1 MGFVTVLF
9 AASFLWCTNAM
20 ADTPWVPIKDVSMEI
35 EPGSIL
41 DFSSLLPLVS
51 PTQERLTLNEQGQW
65 IKPSQPNQPL
75 RFLIGSLGFGV
86 NLGGMP
92 DHAMIDRYV
101 KQYRLRGYQMV
112 RLDFLESILM
122 EGRQQDFDYN
132 PEQLDRF
139 YYLVYALKQNGM
151 YLILNGLSNGNGGYG
166 NIHERWIS
174 KKHLHAGIYFDTK
187 KQDHWKKLIQNMY
200 GQVNPYTKQ
209 TILQDP
215 VLAGVILVNE
225 GNLVFLNRQGVD
237 STLKP
242 YFSNWIN
249 QKYGGQAQ
257 LKQAWGPE
265 LNADESISNGNIA
278 FPKPDAWTS
287 KRMTDTQAFFYE
299 TEKKTV
305 AWMTSY
311 MRTLG
316 YQGLVTSYN
325 LWHAPA
331 AHASRGQLPWVDMHN
346 YFAHPEYLSNG
357 KMRVNQDSMLA
368 TGANYIRELAI
379 ARHWGKPFTVTEHG
393 QVFWNP
399 YRRENS
405 LALPAYAALQGWSG
419 ICQHSGAVDLSYAPT
434 LGRKQIIHP
443 FAVGTDP
450 IARVTETLSA
460 LLFLRGDVSPAKH
473 TINIRFDPKD
483 AFEQSAHLGSM
494 PAAVTKLSLITR
506 IGLDWQEGVTTPE
519 SSKQDAQMM
528 LNGSAIQ
535 VHKPTLVNDSVS
547 TTSIAGKLDSWM
559 EQYASNLV
567 YPARK
572 IPQLADA
579 RFSAYI
585 ETLKQNSWLTPH
597 NLTEP
602 DKQIY
607 QSDTNELLLEA
618 LKKKMTVITPNTEAV
633 VFAQPEPQTLNQL
646 SVLSAQ
652 QGALVAVSAMDKQ
665 PLANSK
671 RMLLVLATDARNS
684 EMQFTDSTASTLRD
698 LGKPPVLLQANKVKV
713 ALKTPHANALK
724 LYALNLQGQRM
735 HAINLKQTAN
745 SITFEL
751 DIQQL
756 KHGPTTYFEISV

>member
-1 MGFVTVLF
+1 
-9 AASFLWCTNAM
+9 M
-20 ADTPWVPIKDVSMEI
+20 ADALWVPIKDVSMEI
-35 EPGSIL
+35 EQGSIL
-41 DFSSLLPLVS
+41 DFSSLLPPVS
-51 PTQERLTLNEQGQW
+51 ATQERLTLNAQGQW
-65 IKPSQPNQPL
+65 IKPSNPNQPL

-101 KQYRLRGYQMV
+101 QQYRLRGYQMV
-112 RLDFLESILM
+112 RLDFLESMLM
-122 EGRQQDFDYN
+122 EGRKQDFDYN

-139 YYLVYALKQNGM
+139 YYLVYSLKKNGM

-166 NIHERWIS
+166 NVKERWIN
-174 KKHLHAGIYFDTK
+174 KKHLHAGIYFDAE
-187 KQDHWKKLIQNMY
+187 KQAHWKKLIQTMY

-215 VLAGVILVNE
+215 VSAGVILVNE

-237 STLKP
+237 SSLQP
-242 YFSNWIN
+242 HFANWLQ
-249 QKYGGQAQ
+249 QKYGNQAQ
-257 LKQAWGPE
+257 LKQAWGND
-265 LNADESISNGNIA
+265 LKVDEYIDKRNIS

-287 KRMTDTQAFFYE
+287 KRMTDTQGFFYD
-299 TEKKTV
+299 TEKKTE

-311 MRTLG
+311 LRSLG

-346 YFAHPEYLSNG
+346 YFAHPEYLPNG
-357 KMRVNQDSMLA
+357 IMRVNQDSMLA

-434 LGRKQIIHP
+434 IGRKQIIHP

-460 LLFLRGDVSPAKH
+460 LLYLRGDVSQANH
-473 TINIRFDPKD
+473 SIDVRFGPKD

-494 PAAVTKLSLITR
+494 PTDVTLLALLTGVGLSWQD
-506 IGLDWQEGVTTPE
+506 IGAEKAESQQE
-519 SSKQDAQMM
+519 AQMS
-528 LNGSAIQ
+528 LGDSDIRLIKAKSSHEQSATANFA
-535 VHKPTLVNDSVS
+535 KR
-547 TTSIAGKLDSWM
+547 LDSWI
-559 EQYASNLV
+559 QQHVTSLL

-572 IPQLADA
+572 IPPLVNA
-579 RFSAYI
+579 RFSAHLD
-585 ETLKQNSWLTPH
+585 TLKQFGWFSQN
-597 NLTEP
+597 NLTNP
-602 DKQIY
+602 SQQIFH
-607 QSDTNELLLEA
+607 SDTNELLLEA
-618 LKKKMTVITPNTEAV
+618 TQKRMTVVTPNTEAI
-633 VFAQPEPQTLNQL
+633 VFSQAAPQSLNQL
-646 SVLSAQ
+646 SVLAAE
-652 QGALVAVSAMDKQ
+652 QGALVAVSAMDQQ
-665 PLANSK
+665 PLASSQ
-671 RMLLVLATDARNS
+671 RMLLILATDARNS
-684 EMQFTDSTASTLRD
+684 QMQFTDGTASAVRN
-698 LGKPPVLLQANKVKV
+698 LGKPPVLLQANKVKL
-713 ALKTPHANALK
+713 AFKSPYRQKLKV
-724 LYALNLQGQRM
+724 YALNLRGQRM
-735 HAINLKQTAN
+735 SAINLKQTDT
-745 SITFEL
+745 SIEFEL

-756 KHGPTTYFEISV
+756 KHGATTYFEITV